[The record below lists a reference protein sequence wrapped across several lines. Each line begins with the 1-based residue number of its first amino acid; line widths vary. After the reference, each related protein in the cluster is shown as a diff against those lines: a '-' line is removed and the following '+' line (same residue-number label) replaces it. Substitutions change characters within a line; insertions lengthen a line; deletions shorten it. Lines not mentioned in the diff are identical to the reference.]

1 MRSRLSVIL
10 GCWSL
15 FVPFIALANTPSSIK
30 VDNAQVKQW
39 NQFAD
44 SLYLL
49 HEQQLRDKK
58 IRTQSETGGYATHPA
73 FYVETR
79 YYDANTG
86 LLLSRVQRESKHP
99 DVVHLIE
106 VNVYDNDQRL
116 VRDYLAVYLPDHRN
130 APIQTLIN
138 LHGYTKDLH
147 AYRQFDASGARIYEQ
162 CQGEEGN
169 KAVLISLDEDEFLS
183 GPGRR
188 TKILGSPIYQRCFA
202 AIPTMADEFLQP
214 LRSTSTPSLIAVT
227 ALPLSEQEIQARI
240 EGLSRLLEKEPAN
253 TGYLVQRGNLYFVI
267 HDFDLAVVDFSDA
280 IAHDQ
285 TLDDAYFGRGMALAR
300 NGQLAEGI
308 ADLSLYINRHPQSSV
323 AYTKRGVRYLWSG
336 DDKKAEAD
344 FRQALRFNPENAEA
358 HDDLGVIHARRGEYT
373 QAISHFSH
381 TLRIEPTYLKAR
393 HNLAMVYYISGQ
405 DLPALDSVEKVL
417 EATPQARDS
426 LMLKAQIL
434 QQIGRTDEAAA
445 IKQEAEFLPEG
456 NWSEHIA
463 IE

>member
-1 MRSRLSVIL
+1 MRNRLSVVL
-10 GCWSL
+10 GCWFL
-15 FVPFIALANTPSSIK
+15 FVPGMMFATTPSSIK
-30 VDNAQVKQW
+30 VDHLQVKQW

-49 HEQQLRDKK
+49 HQQQLEGKK

-106 VNVYDNDQRL
+106 VNVYDQEQRL
-116 VRDYLAVYLPDHRN
+116 VRDYLAAYLPDHRN

-138 LHGYTKDLH
+138 LHGYTQDLH

-162 CQGEEGN
+162 CEGENGN
-169 KAVLISLDEDEFLS
+169 QAVLISLDEDEFS
-183 GPGRR
+183 AGPGRR
-188 TKILGSPIYQRCFA
+188 AKLLDSQIYQRCFA
-202 AIPTMADEFLQP
+202 VIPTLADEFLQP
-214 LRSTSTPSLIAVT
+214 MQSTSAPGLIALT
-227 ALPLSEQEIQARI
+227 AQPLSEEEIQARI
-240 EGLSRLLEKEPAN
+240 QGLNRLLEKEPAN
-253 TGYLVQRGNLYFVI
+253 TSYLVQRGNLYFVI
-267 HDFDLAVVDFSDA
+267 NDFDLAVMDFTDA
-280 IAHDQ
+280 IEHDK

-300 NGQLAEGI
+300 NGQMAEGI

-344 FRQALRFNPENAEA
+344 FRQALHFNPENAEA
-358 HDDLGVIHARRGEYT
+358 HDDLGVIHARRGDYET
-373 QAISHFSH
+373 AISHFSQ
-381 TLRIEPTYLKAR
+381 TLRIDPTYLKAR
-393 HNLAMVYYISGQ
+393 HNLAMAYYISGQ
-405 DLPALDSVEKVL
+405 DLPALDNVEKVL
-417 EATPQARDS
+417 EVTPQARDS

-434 QQIGRTDEAAA
+434 QQLGRFDEATA